1 MEVCKQ
7 CSAEF
12 EITKDDLAFYT
23 KVSPVFAGKR
33 YNIPPPKLCPDCR
46 QQRRLAWRNER
57 HLYHRKCDL
66 TGKQIVTMYR
76 PESIHPVYEQSAWWG
91 DAWDPLS
98 YGRPIAWDRSF
109 FDQFQEL
116 LHVVPR
122 ISLINKEHENSEYCN
137 FSLHNRNSYLLFTS
151 AECEDSYYT
160 NRSWKCR
167 NVCDCASLNDAELC
181 YEVMDSDHC
190 HTCTYL
196 RSCTNNNDCHV
207 GYDLKG
213 CHHCIGCFGLR
224 NASYCIGNV
233 QRTEVEYK
241 EEAPKLLR
249 DIPALRTSFEK
260 HLQSLPRKSMDSV
273 NAVACTGNAI
283 QHSKN
288 ARCCF
293 EVMNVED
300 CAFVANATFMRD
312 AYDVTNDD
320 NSELVYEA
328 VGSESNYMHVF
339 NDICWFNKHLLYC
352 SLCFH
357 CEHCFLCTGLKHMKY
372 CILNKQFTK
381 EEYETLVPKI
391 IESMQKNSQ
400 WGEFF
405 PVTLSL
411 FGYNETLANE
421 YFPSTEKQ
429 VLSRGWKWHTERDA
443 HQCLGPDQELS
454 HDIRDV
460 PDEITNRILR
470 CSVTGRP
477 YKIIPQELKFYRAMG
492 LPLPKICPDQRHKD
506 RNALRNPRK
515 LWSRECSKCGKGME
529 TTYNPE
535 RPEIVYCEECYL
547 KTVY

>member
-1 MEVCKQ
+1 METCKQ
-7 CSAEF
+7 CSAKY
-12 EITKDDLAFYT
+12 EITKDDLSFY
-23 KVSPVFAGKR
+23 KKISPVIAGKR
-33 YNIPPPKLCPDCR
+33 YDIPSPTLCLDCR

-66 TGKQIVTMYR
+66 TWKQIVTMYT
-76 PESIHPVYEQSAWWG
+76 PESVHPVYEQTAWWG
-91 DAWDPLS
+91 DGWDPLS
-98 YGRPIAWDRSF
+98 YGRPVVWDRSF

-116 LHVVPR
+116 LRVVPR

-160 NRSWKCR
+160 HRSWKCR
-167 NVCDCASLNDAELC
+167 NVCDCASLNEAELC
-181 YEVMDSDHC
+181 YEVIDADHC

-233 QRTEVEYK
+233 QRTEAEYK
-241 EEAPKLLR
+241 EESAKLLR
-249 DIPALRTSFEK
+249 DIPALRVSFEK
-260 HLQSLPRKSMDSV
+260 HLQSLPRKYMDSV

-328 VGSESNYMHVF
+328 VGSESNYMHAF

-357 CEHCFLCTGLKHMKY
+357 CEHCFLCTGLKHKKY
-372 CILNKQFTK
+372 CILNKQYSQS
-381 EEYETLVPKI
+381 EYETLVPKI
-391 IESMQKNSQ
+391 IEHMQKAGQ

-405 PVTLSL
+405 PVELSL

-421 YFPSTEKQ
+421 YFPMAKEEA
-429 VLSRGWKWHTERDA
+429 LSRGWKWHDERDA
-443 HQCLGPDQELS
+443 NQYLGPDHPLS
-454 HDIRDV
+454 EDIHDVSD
-460 PDEITNRILR
+460 DITNCILR
-470 CSVTGRP
+470 CTVTGRP
-477 YKIIPQELKFYRAMG
+477 YKIIPQELKFYRTMG
-492 LPLPKICPDQRHKD
+492 LPLPKICPDQRHRD
-506 RNALRNPRK
+506 RMALRNPRK
-515 LWSRECSKCGKGME
+515 LWSRKCAKCEKGIE
-529 TTYNPE
+529 TTYSSD
-535 RPEIVYCEECYL
+535 RPEIIYCEECYL
-547 KTVY
+547 KEVY